1 MSSEILWTN
10 THRNFTALTSVSKTS
25 LFFKYYNFSSWSIL
39 SELKCCVRY
48 PFLTDKVRSIC
59 FLSLFP
65 YSCNIGAHSRDDAT
79 EKMSFLAAQLLV
91 LPRSILQEKAEYCA
105 QRDASS
111 FDLYPLLYSST
122 AEGSRVSEFFL

>member
-1 MSSEILWTN
+1 MEYSVRIEVLCQIPISHRQSE
-10 THRNFTALTSVSKTS
+10 
-25 LFFKYYNFSSWSIL
+25 KYL
-39 SELKCCVRY
+39 L
-48 PFLTDKVRSIC
+48 PF
-59 FLSLFP
+59 SLFP

-79 EKMSFLAAQLLV
+79 EKMSFLAAKLLV